1 MSYISKIVEMKNLK
15 NMNWIFFE
23 RRFVSLVSFLAIVLV
38 IVAFFTLPDQF
49 TFRAFNSL
57 SGEQYI
63 NETYMRDDGERIIEP
78 VKETKRE
85 DRQQT
90 TWQEVN
96 EIVEKYNSSKI
107 NHSNEYNGTDNSHAT
122 ETMQQELQK
131 TEEIQEKKPEFDPPT
146 NNETSIKN
154 ATDVPQVEGSK
165 NVIEQTPPKP
175 ICDNSN
181 WRYEACDIT
190 GDARTF
196 GIFST
201 VFYVPPPQ
209 TINQDTQNWTFG
221 PQSRRAVQAK
231 NVTVKSLFSSLESP
245 PCSIKNNIPAIVFA
259 LGCLTGNLWHDFSDV
274 LIPLFINSRAFDG
287 EVQFLITD
295 MHIWFLQKYHL
306 VFKKL
311 SRYEIINFDMDSEVR
326 CYPRVMVGLQSH
338 KDLSIDPERTPNGYN
353 LFDFKMF
360 IRDAFALPQSFDIP
374 FKLNTNP
381 DRKPRVMLVLR
392 NRNRRFMNGP
402 EIVQAVQ
409 NSGFEV
415 LPVEPTR
422 DMNITEF
429 SRVVDSCDVLMGAH
443 GAALTNIMF
452 LRTNALMIQI
462 VPYGKMEG
470 DADNF
475 YSKPAA
481 EMKLRH
487 LEYSISAEETTLL
500 EKYGWDNPV
509 ISDPDSIHKQGWQAG
524 MRYYWIE
531 QDIKLNLTRFAPVL
545 VKAQQLLRE

>member
-1 MSYISKIVEMKNLK
+1 MSHISKIVEMKNFKNLK
-15 NMNWIFFE
+15 NMNWIFSE
-23 RRFVSLVSFLAIVLV
+23 KRFVSLAPFLVFVLV

-49 TFRAFNSL
+49 TLRAFNSL

-63 NETYMRDDGERIIEP
+63 NGTYMRDDGERLTEP

-96 EIVEKYNSSKI
+96 EIVQKHNSSEI
-107 NHSNEYNGTDNSHAT
+107 NHSNEYNGTDNSH
-122 ETMQQELQK
+122 
-131 TEEIQEKKPEFDPPT
+131 
-146 NNETSIKN
+146 
-154 ATDVPQVEGSK
+154 VEGSPK

-209 TINQDTQNWTFG
+209 TINPAAQNWTFG

-245 PCSIKNNIPAIVFA
+245 PCSIKNNMPAIVFA

-274 LIPLFINSRAFDG
+274 LIPLFINSRTFDG

-295 MHIWFLQKYHL
+295 MHTWFLQKYHL

-311 SRYEIINFDMDSEVR
+311 SQYEIINFDMDSEVR

-338 KDLSIDPERTPNGYN
+338 KDLGIDPKRTPNGYN

-360 IRDAFALPQSFDIP
+360 IRDAFSLPPAFDIP

-381 DRKPRVMLVLR
+381 KRKPRVMLVLR
-392 NRNRRFMNGP
+392 NRSRRFMNGP

-462 VPYGKMEG
+462 VPYGKMER

-509 ISDPDSIHKQGWQAG
+509 ISDPESIHKQGWKAG